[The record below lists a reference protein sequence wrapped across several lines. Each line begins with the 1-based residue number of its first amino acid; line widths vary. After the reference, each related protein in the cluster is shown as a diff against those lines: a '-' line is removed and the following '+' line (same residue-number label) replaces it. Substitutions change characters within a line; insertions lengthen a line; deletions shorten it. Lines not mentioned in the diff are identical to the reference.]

1 MKPNSNLMELSIG
14 TIVFTGVKKIL
25 TLQLKKL

>member
-1 MKPNSNLMELSIG
+1 MELSIG